1 MLEICRD
8 ARESVWRGAHKKMCR
23 DGKHILLS
31 QLPVPD
37 AGWSCNGRSV
47 VNPFSDA
54 SYLLLRG
61 WAPQHRMEEQLNNR
75 KPLQAQHVPA
85 LVVSGVADHFPG
97 LVE

>member
-1 MLEICRD
+1 MIRANFCRYVG
-8 ARESVWRGAHKKMCR
+8 RLWVGTR
-23 DGKHILLS
+23 
-31 QLPVPD
+31 
-37 AGWSCNGRSV
+37 RSV
-47 VNPFSDA
+47 VNPFSDV
-54 SYLLLRG
+54 LRG